1 MEESVAEISAQL
13 FHVLRGFY
21 TAGQYCEL
29 WNVGLPESITG
40 IIKDDQFDFFV
51 RTVIFEHS

>member
-1 MEESVAEISAQL
+1 MEDMEESVAEISAQL

-40 IIKDDQFDFFV
+40 IIKDDQKNYYYRVF
-51 RTVIFEHS
+51 